1 LPQKLPKA
9 EFAGTA
15 TILFAFINVA
25 KIGPYQNL
33 SPYSLEDLMSALV
46 LVPFALL
53 GTFLGAYLTQRIAD
67 AWFFKLVQ
75 AGLFLISLKLIWD
88 AIRG

>member
-1 LPQKLPKA
+1 
-9 EFAGTA
+9 
-15 TILFAFINVA
+15 
-25 KIGPYQNL
+25 
-33 SPYSLEDLMSALV
+33 LEDLMSALV

-53 GTFLGAYLTQRIAD
+53 GTFLGAYLTRRIAE

-75 AGLFLISLKLIWD
+75 AGLFLVSLKLIWD

>member
-1 LPQKLPKA
+1 
-9 EFAGTA
+9 
-15 TILFAFINVA
+15 V
-25 KIGPYQNL
+25 KIQGIV
-33 SPYSLEDLMSALV
+33 SALV

-53 GTFLGAYLTQRIAD
+53 GTFLGAYLTRRIAE

-75 AGLFLISLKLIWD
+75 AGLFLVSLKLIWD